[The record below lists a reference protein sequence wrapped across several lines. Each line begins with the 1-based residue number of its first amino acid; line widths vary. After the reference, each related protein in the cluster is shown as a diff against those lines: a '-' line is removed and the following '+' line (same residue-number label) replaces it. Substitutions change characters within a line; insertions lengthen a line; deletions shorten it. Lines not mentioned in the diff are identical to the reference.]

1 MNMSMGV
8 GMFGDGGGEWEREGM
23 RGGLEER
30 LDGWTG
36 WVMGF

>member
-23 RGGLEER
+23 RGGLEE
-30 LDGWTG
+30 
-36 WVMGF
+36 WVANRVLIFVC